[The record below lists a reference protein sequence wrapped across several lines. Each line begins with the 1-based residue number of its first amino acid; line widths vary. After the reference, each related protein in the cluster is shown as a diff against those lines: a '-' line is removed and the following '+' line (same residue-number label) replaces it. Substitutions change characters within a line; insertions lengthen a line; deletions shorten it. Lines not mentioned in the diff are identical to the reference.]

1 MTQETMDKELLRT
14 VSRIETKLVRFAEE
28 LGVDI
33 DVDPDWITVNRV
45 NSTILL
51 TTLGRSLLVIKAEAL
66 KRGAVAGSPYMV
78 WFEGKAVGMLYL

>member
-45 NSTILL
+45 NSTIIL
-51 TTLGRSLLVIKAEAL
+51 TTLGRSLLVIKAEAI
-66 KRGAVAGSPYMV
+66 KRGAATGFQYMV
-78 WFEGKAVGMLYL
+78 WFEGKAVGTLYL